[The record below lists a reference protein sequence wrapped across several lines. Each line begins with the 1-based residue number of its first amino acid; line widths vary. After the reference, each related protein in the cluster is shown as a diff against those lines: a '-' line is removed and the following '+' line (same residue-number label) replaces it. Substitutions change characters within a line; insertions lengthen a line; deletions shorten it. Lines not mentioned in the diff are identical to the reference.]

1 MLYLSAI
8 RFTKARA
15 VRTATKSHQGERS
28 FCFFIGVCFKVWE
41 LRAVSLRLS
50 HFLSSWVLEDG
61 EVRPKDNGSG
71 FLCPLV
77 GHYPD
82 DDGGKHNYGYEC

>member
-1 MLYLSAI
+1 MLTNL
-8 RFTKARA
+8 RA
-15 VRTATKSHQGERS
+15 TNRATSSHQGERS

-50 HFLSSWVLEDG
+50 HFLSSWVLEDR
-61 EVRPKDNGSG
+61 EVRPKDDRSG
-71 FLCPLV
+71 VLCPLL

-82 DDGGKHNYGYEC
+82 DDGGKHNHGDKC